1 MKLTP
6 IYTIA
11 QNLNA
16 QFTEQAGWR
25 VPINFSDIEAE
36 IAAAREGVALA
47 DCSANGKLTI
57 EGHQAAAFLQT
68 IWEAPSLEIGRGA
81 VMANGEVYRLRA
93 DMFFIS
99 TPPGEETQ
107 ALQTLTDAA
116 QSFADLITVTDITH
130 GRAELRPVGPASAE
144 LLSRLCGLDF
154 HPAMFPNL
162 AAKQSSLAKT
172 AQLIIRHDL
181 GQIPAFSLIGSSS
194 LGAYL
199 WKTIM
204 QAGRDLAIAPIGQA
218 AFKAL
223 NEGRE
228 KRGA

>member
-6 IYTIA
+6 LYTIA

-25 VPINFSDIEAE
+25 VPLNFSDFEAE
-36 IAAAREGVALA
+36 IAAARDKVALA

-57 EGHQAAAFLQT
+57 EGQQAATFLQT
-68 IWEAPSLEIGRGA
+68 IWEVSSLEIGKGV

-99 TPPGEETQ
+99 TPPGGEAQ
-107 ALQTLTDAA
+107 ALQTLAGAA

-130 GRAELRPVGPASAE
+130 GRAELRLVGPASAE

-154 HPAMFPNL
+154 HPGMFSNL
-162 AAKQSSLAKT
+162 AAKQGSVAKT
-172 AQLIIRHDL
+172 AQLIIRRDL

-199 WKTIM
+199 WETIM

-218 AFKAL
+218 ALKAL
-223 NEGRE
+223 DEGRE

>member
-6 IYTIA
+6 IYTLA
-11 QNLNA
+11 QSLNA

-25 VPINFSDIEAE
+25 VPINFSDLEAE

-47 DCSANGKLTI
+47 DCSANGKLI
-57 EGHQAAAFLQT
+57 VEGQQAPTFLQT
-68 IWEAPSLEIGRGA
+68 VWEVSSLETGRGV
-81 VMANGEVYRLRA
+81 VMANVEVYRLRV

-99 TPPGEETQ
+99 TPPGGEAQ
-107 ALQTLTDAA
+107 ALQTLTGAA
-116 QSFADLITVTDITH
+116 QSFADLNTVTDITH
-130 GRAELRPVGPASAE
+130 GRAELRLVGPASAE

-154 HPAMFPNL
+154 HSAVFPTL
-162 AAKQSSLAKT
+162 AAKQSSVAKT

-181 GQIPAFSLIGSSS
+181 DQIPAFSLIGSSS

-199 WKTIM
+199 WETIM

-218 AFKAL
+218 ALKAL
-223 NEGRE
+223 SEG
-228 KRGA
+228 